1 MKLLTFLNKKHI
13 LINFLNSKINFGD
26 GILLEI
32 IVKISFIEIEI
43 LKFVVFLSFA
53 TTIFN

>member
-1 MKLLTFLNKKHI
+1 MKLLTFWNKKHI